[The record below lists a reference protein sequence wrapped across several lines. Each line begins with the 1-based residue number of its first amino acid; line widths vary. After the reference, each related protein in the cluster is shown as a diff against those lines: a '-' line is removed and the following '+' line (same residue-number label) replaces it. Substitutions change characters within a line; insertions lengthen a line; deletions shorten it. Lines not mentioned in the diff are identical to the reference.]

1 MSNTLSKF
9 EKNDNIPVVEFCP
22 NLQHPFTC
30 LVSGMTQSGK
40 SQWIQKLINSRPWK
54 IEPPPEKII
63 YCYSEYQPELFSK
76 YDKSLVT
83 FNRGLP
89 NEQEMDEWF
98 HQNIRS
104 LLVLDD
110 LMQETDGTSGKIIS
124 MLFTR
129 GSHHRNLSI
138 ILVTQN
144 LFQQNRYFRTISLNS
159 SYIVVFKNPR
169 DGNQIDHLARQ
180 IFPSKKYL
188 ISEAY
193 RRATERPHG
202 YLLLDMKQT
211 TPDNMRIRTNIFD
224 EMRNQIDCEIYLAI

>member
-1 MSNTLSKF
+1 MNEKSN
-9 EKNDNIPVVEFCP
+9 NIVEFCS

-40 SQWIQKLINSRPWK
+40 SQWIQKLINTRPWK
-54 IEPPPEKII
+54 IEQPPEKII
-63 YCYSEYQPELFSK
+63 YCYSEYQPELFNA

-83 FNRGLP
+83 FNHGLP
-89 NEQEMDEWF
+89 NQQEMDEWF
-98 HQNIRS
+98 HQNVRS

-110 LMQETDGTSGKIIS
+110 LMQETDGANGKIIS
-124 MLFTR
+124 SLFTR

-138 ILVTQN
+138 ILVVQN
-144 LFQQNRYFRTISLNS
+144 LFHQNKYFRTISLNS
-159 SYIVVFKNPR
+159 SYIVIFKNPR
-169 DGNQIDHLARQ
+169 DGNQIEHLARQ
-180 IFPSKKYL
+180 IFPNKKYL
-188 ISEAY
+188 LSEAY
-193 RRATERPHG
+193 KRATERPHG

>member
-1 MSNTLSKF
+1 MFAVGADAGDGHQLGEIAHQFRVVGLEPIKYLPHGRTSL
-9 EKNDNIPVVEFCP
+9 EKN
-22 NLQHPFTC
+22 
-30 LVSGMTQSGK
+30 G
-40 SQWIQKLINSRPWK
+40 SR
-54 IEPPPEKII
+54 E
-63 YCYSEYQPELFSK
+63 
-76 YDKSLVT
+76 SL
-83 FNRGLP
+83 R

-224 EMRNQIDCEIYLAI
+224 EMKNQINWRVI